1 MPANPKFQRGIATG
15 EWFCGLAEDRKTDA
29 RHFAPVASILG
40 RTERLGFD
48 RLALKVG
55 FKLQDRGVQTF
66 QVQDH
71 LAELHASVRFRPPG
85 ITGWA
90 QVNGFRG
97 ETDTDEKMKRRV
109 DHDHYDI
116 DNC

>member
-1 MPANPKFQRGIATG
+1 VVLRLGG
-15 EWFCGLAEDRKTDA
+15 GSKTDP
-29 RHFAPVASILG
+29 RHFAPIASILG
-40 RTERLGFD
+40 PTERLGFD

-55 FKLQDRGVQTF
+55 FKLQDRGVRTF
-66 QVQDH
+66 QVWDH
-71 LAELHASVRFRPPG
+71 LAELHAFVRFRPPG

-116 DNC
+116 DNCASCC